1 MDIRDTQKKEKKTII
16 CRIKTKQKQKQEKE
30 GGGQEMAPEGRSKN
44 LDQNTQFQKFF
55 LFIYRGLYPL
65 VMDSFLDLETK
76 RGNIP
81 I

>member
-1 MDIRDTQKKEKKTII
+1 
-16 CRIKTKQKQKQEKE
+16 
-30 GGGQEMAPEGRSKN
+30 MAPEGRSKN